1 MYLSDSNVF
10 LTLGSCE
17 VDLSGSGVLLSL
29 GGSDVYVSPSLL
41 DTKGRRECL
50 LSLYECE
57 GSFAFMCAIH
67 SERALRSMRS
77 SVSLRGWSARP
88 C

>member
-1 MYLSDSNVF
+1 MRGSVVYLSDSNVF

-50 LSLYECE
+50 LSL
-57 GSFAFMCAIH
+57 
-67 SERALRSMRS
+67 
-77 SVSLRGWSARP
+77 
-88 C
+88 